1 MLVANLSGI
10 GVGIILSFLTGP
22 VFFALIRTSIEKGFF
37 SGAAL
42 ATGVLLADIS
52 WVTITFYGTRIL
64 EFEARYQK
72 LTALFGGAFLI
83 AVGVYYIAK
92 KVELKYEAIEDKFH
106 FGHTGYLVKGFLI
119 TFFNPSVLVFWITV
133 NSILKSA
140 FHIDNEFDNYE
151 NILFFTSTLLTCYT
165 MDITKAYFANKLRNK
180 ISGRT
185 IITMNRIAG
194 VVIICF
200 GCRLILNLFIK

>member
-22 VFFALIRTSIEKGFF
+22 VFFALIKTSIEKGFF

-72 LTALFGGAFLI
+72 LTAVFGGVFLI

-106 FGHTGYLVKGFLI
+106 FGHAGYLVKGFLI

-133 NSILKSA
+133 NSILKSV

>member
-22 VFFALIRTSIEKGFF
+22 VFFALIKTSIEKGFF

-72 LTALFGGAFLI
+72 LTAVFGGVSL
-83 AVGVYYIAK
+83 
-92 KVELKYEAIEDKFH
+92 
-106 FGHTGYLVKGFLI
+106 
-119 TFFNPSVLVFWITV
+119 P
-133 NSILKSA
+133 
-140 FHIDNEFDNYE
+140 
-151 NILFFTSTLLTCYT
+151 
-165 MDITKAYFANKLRNK
+165 
-180 ISGRT
+180 
-185 IITMNRIAG
+185 
-194 VVIICF
+194 
-200 GCRLILNLFIK
+200 

>member
-22 VFFALIRTSIEKGFF
+22 VFFALIKTSIEKGFF

-72 LTALFGGAFLI
+72 LTALFGGVFLI

-106 FGHTGYLVKGFLI
+106 FGHAGYLVKGFLI

-133 NSILKSA
+133 NSILKSV

>member
-22 VFFALIRTSIEKGFF
+22 VFFALIKTSIEKGFF
-37 SGAAL
+37 SGAFL

-52 WVTITFYGTRIL
+52 WVTITFYGTRVL
-64 EFEARYQK
+64 EFEEKYQK
-72 LTALFGGAFLI
+72 LTALFGGGFLI

-92 KVELKYEAIEDKFH
+92 KVEMKYEAVEDKFH
-106 FGHTGYLVKGFLI
+106 FGHAGYLLKGFLI

-133 NSILKSA
+133 NSILKSV
-140 FHIDNEFDNYE
+140 FHIDNQFSDYE
-151 NILFFTSTLLTCYT
+151 NILFFTTTLLTCYT

-180 ISGRT
+180 ISSRT
-185 IITMNRIAG
+185 INTMNRLAG

-200 GCRLILNLFIK
+200 GCRLILNLFM

>member
-1 MLVANLSGI
+1 MFAANLSGI

-22 VFFALIRTSIEKGFF
+22 VFFALIKTSIEKGFF

-52 WVTITFYGTRIL
+52 WVTITFYGTRLLAL
-64 EFEARYQK
+64 EEKYQS
-72 LTALFGGAFLI
+72 LTAILGGVFLI
-83 AVGVYYIAK
+83 AVGVFYIAK
-92 KVELKYEAIEDKFH
+92 KVELKYETVEDKFH
-106 FGHTGYLVKGFLI
+106 FGHAGYLIKGFLI

-133 NSILKSA
+133 NSILKSV
-140 FHIDNEFDNYE
+140 FHIDNAFDNYE

-200 GCRLILNLFIK
+200 GCRLILGLFMK

>member
-22 VFFALIRTSIEKGFF
+22 VFFALIKTSIEKGFF

-92 KVELKYEAIEDKFH
+92 KVELKYESIEDKFH
-106 FGHTGYLVKGFLI
+106 FGHAGYLIKGFLI

-133 NSILKSA
+133 NSILKSV